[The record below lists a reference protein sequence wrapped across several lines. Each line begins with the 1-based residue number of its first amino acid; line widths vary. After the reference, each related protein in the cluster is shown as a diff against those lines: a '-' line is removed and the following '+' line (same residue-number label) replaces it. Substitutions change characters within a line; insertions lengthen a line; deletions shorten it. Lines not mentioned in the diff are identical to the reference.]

1 MDLFSQNRKPK
12 IKGDQLETDLDA
24 IRAIIT
30 EKSKEN
36 IFCVM
41 STTRFIFHDSYLMS
55 INYCQCKHS
64 CFAPRG
70 ADDVEAIARLCK
82 ELDIPHIVNN
92 AYGIQVIKVDCIL
105 SKVTHHSLLL
115 LLLLF
120 FQSSE
125 TAKEITRAMRVG
137 RIDAV
142 VSSTDKNFM
151 VCISFICTFFVFFK
165 KYIFYFNNRFQLV
178 VL

>member
-1 MDLFSQNRKPK
+1 MKLN
-12 IKGDQLETDLDA
+12 GDQLETDLDA

-41 STTRFIFHDSYLMS
+41 STT
-55 INYCQCKHS
+55 S

-92 AYGIQVIKVDCIL
+92 AYGIQ
-105 SKVTHHSLLL
+105 
-115 LLLLF
+115 
-120 FQSSE
+120 SSE

-151 VCISFICTFFVFFK
+151 VPVGGAIIYGQNKQFIESISKSYAGRASGAPCLDLFVTLLHLGE
-165 KYIFYFNNRFQLV
+165 NGW
-178 VL
+178 

>member
-1 MDLFSQNRKPK
+1 MYFFFSILVLFIIITMKMIEWIYFLKTNTT

-55 INYCQCKHS
+55 INFCQCKHS

-92 AYGIQVIKVDCIL
+92 AYGIQVINIDCIL
-105 SKVTHHSLLL
+105 NKITHHSLLL
-115 LLLLF
+115 LF
-120 FQSSE
+120 FRQVKLQRKLQE
-125 TAKEITRAMRVG
+125 
-137 RIDAV
+137 
-142 VSSTDKNFM
+142 
-151 VCISFICTFFVFFK
+151 
-165 KYIFYFNNRFQLV
+165 Q
-178 VL
+178 